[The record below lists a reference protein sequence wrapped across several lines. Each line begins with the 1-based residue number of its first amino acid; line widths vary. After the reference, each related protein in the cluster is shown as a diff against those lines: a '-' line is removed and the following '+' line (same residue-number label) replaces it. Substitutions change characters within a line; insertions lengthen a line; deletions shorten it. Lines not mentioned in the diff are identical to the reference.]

1 MADNDRGILECES
14 EIFALHFSMHDAWP
28 VQGMFDRIIF
38 PESLCISITDS
49 AKPHE
54 SDEQVAQ
61 LLAAVITQAL
71 DHLKPGGIIRAN
83 GPMYHP
89 NIVKRMQEM
98 VPCEVN
104 YERFLM
110 EVRISNK

>member
-1 MADNDRGILECES
+1 VPRLS
-14 EIFALHFSMHDAWP
+14 
-28 VQGMFDRIIF
+28 
-38 PESLCISITDS
+38 ISITDS